1 MLDAPLLLV
10 SVTAIAQCL
19 NASSNTHIV
28 CIHIG
33 RYMYMY
39 VCCVCRAGMCEL
51 LGVGVD
57 LKEWL
62 NS

>member
-1 MLDAPLLLV
+1 MLGAPLLLV

-19 NASSNTHIV
+19 NASSNT
-28 CIHIG
+28 HIG